1 MPSSRCFCQPGTA
14 SQQGLSFQPG
24 AVSSTRLFP
33 AQGLFPARGSFQP
46 RGCFQHWALSSPGFF
61 PAKGLF
67 QPRALSRQ
75 RRLPEPGLF
84 PTTGLSKLFWAFST
98 ARSFPTQGRFQPRGL
113 SSQGSFPGL
122 GSSPAMREERM
133 PSHCPASQIQATASH
148 QACGQMLDLRAQK
161 SFNSLLSVNL
171 KSSSALPLQSPIVNS
186 CSSRV
191 LKRHRVTTY
200 YRATLWDCKTL
211 KMTNVQSLFYH
222 VASSAA
228 VSFALQYERSA
239 VWMQD

>member
-33 AQGLFPARGSFQP
+33 AQHLFPARGSFQP
-46 RGCFQHWALSSPGFF
+46 RGCFQYWALSSPGFF

-98 ARSFPTQGRFQPRGL
+98 ARSFPTQPRGL

-122 GSSPAMREERM
+122 GSSPGWLNCCKENKLFWSMH
-133 PSHCPASQIQATASH
+133 PKLDCPEH
-148 QACGQMLDLRAQK
+148 LRSK
-161 SFNSLLSVNL
+161 FVKNGL
-171 KSSSALPLQSPIVNS
+171 
-186 CSSRV
+186 
-191 LKRHRVTTY
+191 
-200 YRATLWDCKTL
+200 
-211 KMTNVQSLFYH
+211 
-222 VASSAA
+222 
-228 VSFALQYERSA
+228 
-239 VWMQD
+239 